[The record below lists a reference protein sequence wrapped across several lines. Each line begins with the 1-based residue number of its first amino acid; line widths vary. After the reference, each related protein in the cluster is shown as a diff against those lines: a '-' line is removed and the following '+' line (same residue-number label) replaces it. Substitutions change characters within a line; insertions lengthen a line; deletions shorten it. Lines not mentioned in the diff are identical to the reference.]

1 MKIVTGNRLNEFW
14 DELKGVF
21 VPKSK
26 VLKTMEEIEAN
37 TNEENVAGATALKAV
52 NYKLMFSLPDDIKLI
67 VEGSGAD
74 VKYYAQLGADAASKK
89 RLGSNKIIIPSMS
102 CGIGGNATAS
112 SGYRLDVSEYK
123 KMSIASYTAA
133 GTWAYVDISGLSAS
147 GGKIFRDT
155 FGSSFNAKVYDITN
169 CKSVFFNFNCQA
181 GTATLQNVEIS

>member
-1 MKIVTGNRLNEFW
+1 MKNIAEQILEGLSKFYVGFQNRR
-14 DELKGVF
+14 
-21 VPKSK
+21 

-37 TNEENVAGATALKAV
+37 TDEQNIPSALLLGEI
-52 NYKLMFSLPDDIKLI
+52 NNKLMFSLPDDIKLI

-89 RLGSNKIIIPSMS
+89 RLGRNKIIIPSMS

-123 KMSIASYTAA
+123 KMSIGSYTAA
-133 GTWAYVDISGLSAS
+133 GTWAYVDINGLGANNE
-147 GGKIFRDT
+147 KIFRDT
-155 FGSSFNAKVYDITN
+155 FGSSFNAKVYDITH

>member
-1 MKIVTGNRLNEFW
+1 MKNIAEQILEGLSKFYVGFQNRR
-14 DELKGVF
+14 
-21 VPKSK
+21 

-37 TNEENVAGATALKAV
+37 TDEQNIPSALLLGEI
-52 NYKLMFSLPDDIKLI
+52 NNKLMFSLPDDIKLI

-74 VKYYAQLGADAASKK
+74 VKYYAQLGADSASKK

-123 KMSIASYTAA
+123 KMSIGSYTAT
-133 GTWAYVDISGLSAS
+133 GTWAYVDINGLSAS
-147 GGKIFRDT
+147 GEKIFRDT
-155 FGSSFNAKVYDITN
+155 FGSSFSAKVYDITN

-181 GTATLQNVEIS
+181 GTATLQNIEIS

>member
-1 MKIVTGNRLNEFW
+1 MQGTFVLLN
-14 DELKGVF
+14 
-21 VPKSK
+21 
-26 VLKTMEEIEAN
+26 N
-37 TNEENVAGATALKAV
+37 
-52 NYKLMFSLPDDIKLI
+52 KLMFSLPDDIKLI